1 LESDEQEGDD
11 TMIFVGVDWAEAHH
25 DVQVVDEQGKRLA
38 KTRLPEGVE
47 GIARFHELVGAQVND
62 PAEVVIGIETDRGL
76 FVTALVAAGYQ
87 LYAVNPM
94 STSRYRD
101 RHSTS
106 GAKSDAGDAQVLAD
120 MVRTDRH
127 HHRLVAGDS
136 EGVEA
141 IKVLARAHQSMVW
154 SRRRQT
160 NLLRSTLREF
170 YPAALDAFDDLASG
184 DALEVLRIA
193 PTPTLGA
200 GLSRSKIAAALRRG
214 GRQRRVDE
222 RGVEIQ
228 AALQSEQLQAPA
240 VVATAMGASV
250 SASVAVIAEMVA
262 QTARLAEEL
271 SAGFEQHPNAEVVR
285 SLPGLGTILG
295 ARVLGEFG
303 DEPNRYASP
312 KSRKNYAGT
321 SPITRASGT
330 KQVVLAR
337 HVRNRRL
344 ADAIYLW
351 AFASLSASPGA
362 RAYYDARRAAGDGH
376 HQALRALGNRL
387 VGLLHGCLEHHI
399 VYDEAIAWAYRPANE
414 LAAAA

>member
-1 LESDEQEGDD
+1 
-11 TMIFVGVDWAEAHH
+11 MIFVGVDWAEAHH
-25 DVQVVDEQGKRLA
+25 DVHVADEEGRRLSKA
-38 KTRLPEGVE
+38 RLPEGVE
-47 GIARFHELVGAQVND
+47 GIARFHELVGAYVED
-62 PAEVVIGIETDRGL
+62 PEQVVIGIETDRGL
-76 FVTALVAAGYQ
+76 FVSALVAAGYQ

-106 GAKSDAGDAQVLAD
+106 GAKSDAGDAEVLSD

-127 HHRLVAGDS
+127 HHRLVAADTN
-136 EGVEA
+136 EIEA

-154 SRRRQT
+154 SKSRQA
-160 NLLRSTLREF
+160 NMLRSTLREF
-170 YPAALDAFDDLASG
+170 YPGALLAFDDLTSG
-184 DALEVLRIA
+184 DALEVLRMA
-193 PTPTLGA
+193 PTPVLGA
-200 GLSRSKIAAALRRG
+200 ALSRSKIAAALRRG

-222 RGVEIQ
+222 RSAEIQ
-228 AALQSEQLQAPA
+228 AALRSEQLAAPPA
-240 VVATAMGASV
+240 VEAAMGSSV
-250 SASVAVIAEMVA
+250 AASVAVLAEMVT
-262 QTARLAEEL
+262 QIGHLAEEL
-271 SAGFEQHPNAEVVR
+271 SSNFEAHPEAEVVR

-303 DEPNRYASP
+303 DEPNRYANA

-330 KQVVLAR
+330 KKTVLAR

-351 AFASLSASPGA
+351 AFASLGASPGA

-387 VGLLHGCLEHHI
+387 VGIFHGCLTHH
-399 VYDEAIAWAYRPANE
+399 VAYDESIAWGYRPDNE
-414 LAAAA
+414 LAMAA

>member
-1 LESDEQEGDD
+1 V
-11 TMIFVGVDWAEAHH
+11 IFVGVDWAEAHH
-25 DVQVVDEQGKRLA
+25 DVAVLDGEGKRLA
-38 KTRLPEGVE
+38 KARLPEGVE
-47 GIARFHELVGAQVND
+47 GIARFHELVGAHAGD
-62 PAEVVIGIETDRGL
+62 AAEVVIGIETDRGL

-127 HHRLVAGDS
+127 QHRLMAGDS

-154 SRRRQT
+154 SRGRQT
-160 NLLRSTLREF
+160 NGLRSTLREF
-170 YPAALDAFDDLASG
+170 YPAALVAFGDLAG
-184 DALEVLRIA
+184 PDALEVLRLA

-214 GRQRRVDE
+214 GRQRRIEE
-222 RGVEIQ
+222 RAVEIQ
-228 AALQSEQLQAPA
+228 AALRSEQLAAPA
-240 VVATAMGASV
+240 LVATAMGASV
-250 SASVAVIAEMVA
+250 AASVAVIAEMVA

-271 SAGFEQHPNAEVVR
+271 SSGFEAHPHAEVVR

-344 ADAIYLW
+344 ADAIYTCGPSPRSAPQPGPGPTTTPAGQPATATTRPCGAW
-351 AFASLSASPGA
+351 ATASSASCMAASTTTSSTTRPSPGA
-362 RAYYDARRAAGDGH
+362 TARRTTSP
-376 HQALRALGNRL
+376 
-387 VGLLHGCLEHHI
+387 
-399 VYDEAIAWAYRPANE
+399 RPLDRFE
-414 LAAAA
+414 PWDV

>member
-1 LESDEQEGDD
+1 
-11 TMIFVGVDWAEAHH
+11 VDWAEAHH
-25 DVQVVDEQGKRLA
+25 DVHVVDEAGRRLGKA
-38 KTRLPEGVE
+38 RLPEGVD
-47 GIARFHELVGAQVND
+47 GIARFHELVGAHVED
-62 PAEVVIGIETDRGL
+62 PVEVMIGIETDRGL
-76 FVTALVAAGYQ
+76 FVAALVAAGYQ

-106 GAKSDAGDAQVLAD
+106 GAKSDAGDARVLAD

-127 HHRLVAGDS
+127 NHRLAAGDS

-154 SRRRQT
+154 SRGRQT

-170 YPAALDAFDDLASG
+170 YPAALVAFDDLASP

-193 PTPTLGA
+193 PTPTLGT
-200 GLSRSKIAAALRRG
+200 GLSRAKITAALRRG
-214 GRQRRVDE
+214 GRQRRVE
-222 RGVEIQ
+222 ARAVEIQ
-228 AALQSEQLQAPA
+228 TALRSEQLHAPA

-250 SASVAVIAEMVA
+250 AASVAVIAEMGA
-262 QTARLAEEL
+262 QITQLAEDL
-271 SAGFEQHPNAEVVR
+271 SAGFDQHPDAEVVR

-295 ARVLGEFG
+295 ARVLGELG
-303 DEPNRYASP
+303 DEPNRYATA
-312 KSRKNYAGT
+312 KCRKNYAGT

-330 KQVVLAR
+330 KKTVLAR

-351 AFASLSASPGA
+351 AFASLTASPGA

-387 VGLLHGCLEHHI
+387 VGILHGCLTHHTT
-399 VYDEAIAWAYRPANE
+399 YNETIAWAHRPENH
-414 LAAAA
+414 LAPAA

>member
-1 LESDEQEGDD
+1 V
-11 TMIFVGVDWAEAHH
+11 IFVGVDWAEAHH
-25 DVQVVDEQGKRLA
+25 DVHVADEAGKRLA
-38 KTRLPEGVE
+38 KARLPEGVD
-47 GIARFHELVGAQVND
+47 GIARFHELVGAHANE

-127 HHRLVAGDS
+127 NHRLVAGDS

-154 SRRRQT
+154 SRGRQT
-160 NLLRSTLREF
+160 NMLRSTLREF
-170 YPAALDAFDDLASG
+170 YPAALVAFEELASG
-184 DALEVLRIA
+184 DALEVLRVA

-200 GLSRSKIAAALRRG
+200 SLSRSKIAAALRRG
-214 GRQRRVDE
+214 GRQRRVEE
-222 RGVEIQ
+222 RAAEIQ
-228 AALQSEQLQAPA
+228 AALRTPQLQAPD

-250 SASVAVIAEMVA
+250 AASVAVIAEMVA
-262 QTARLAEEL
+262 QIDRLAGEL
-271 SAGFEQHPNAEVVR
+271 SAGFEQHPDAEVVR

-303 DEPNRYASP
+303 DEPNRYVTP

-330 KQVVLAR
+330 KKTVLAR

-387 VGLLHGCLEHHI
+387 VGILHGCLAHHAT
-399 VYDEAIAWAYRPANE
+399 YDETIAWGHRSQSNLTE
-414 LAAAA
+414 AA

>member
-1 LESDEQEGDD
+1 V
-11 TMIFVGVDWAEAHH
+11 IFVGVDWAEAHH
-25 DVQVVDEQGKRLA
+25 DVHVADEEGKRLA
-38 KTRLPEGVE
+38 KARLPEGVD
-47 GIARFHELVGAQVND
+47 GIARFHELVGAHATE

-101 RHSTS
+101 RHSAS
-106 GAKSDAGDAQVLAD
+106 GAKSDAGDAQVLSD

-127 HHRLVAGDS
+127 NHRPVAGDS
-136 EGVEA
+136 GGVEA
-141 IKVLARAHQSMVW
+141 IKVLARAHQAMVW
-154 SRRRQT
+154 SRGRQT

-170 YPAALDAFDDLASG
+170 YPAALVAFEELASP

-214 GRQRRVDE
+214 GRQRRIDE
-222 RGVEIQ
+222 RSAEIQ
-228 AALQSEQLQAPA
+228 AALRSPQLQAPA
-240 VVATAMGASV
+240 AVATAMGASV
-250 SASVAVIAEMVA
+250 SASVAVIAEMAA
-262 QTARLAEEL
+262 QTAHLAEEL
-271 SAGFEQHPNAEVVR
+271 TSGFEQHPDAEVVR

-303 DEPNRYASP
+303 DEPNRYATP
-312 KSRKNYAGT
+312 KCRKNYAGT

-330 KQVVLAR
+330 KKTVLAR

-351 AFASLSASPGA
+351 AFASLTASPGA
-362 RAYYDARRAAGDGH
+362 RAYYDARRTAGDGH

-387 VGLLHGCLEHHI
+387 VGILHGCLEHHS
-399 VYDEAIAWAYRPANE
+399 VYDETVAWGHRAENNLTE
-414 LAAAA
+414 AA